1 MPNTIGMSQFAD
13 GGKLASKPYVS
24 TANYVNKMSNYC
36 EGCHYSKNEKIGEQ
50 ACPFNSLYW
59 NFFLVNSEKLGKNP
73 RLGIVYKQLRDMDR
87 DLLKEIQSQAHQY
100 IQNIE
105 AL

>member
-1 MPNTIGMSQFAD
+1 MPNTLGMSQFAD

-24 TANYVNKMSNYC
+24 SANYINKMSNYC
-36 EGCHYSKNEKIGEQ
+36 EGCHYSKNEKIGDN

-59 NFFLVNSEKLGKNP
+59 NFFIVNNKLLNKNP
-73 RLGIVYKQLRDMDR
+73 RLAIVNNQIQNMDGKTIKGIQM
-87 DLLKEIQSQAHQY
+87 QAKKH

-105 AL
+105 DL